1 MLRDL
6 MPKNIVY
13 QKAKNYNV
21 IVNGKTFSDQAI
33 YSGIKWYEEIRIF
46 TTRQGVYYT
55 TGCLLA
61 YDYIKNHYR
70 LIVIDLSRQKQLDAD
85 AKAIQWI

>member
-1 MLRDL
+1 ME
-6 MPKNIVY
+6 
-13 QKAKNYNV
+13 
-21 IVNGKTFSDQAI
+21 KTFSDQAI

-61 YDYIKNHYR
+61 YDYIKNY
-70 LIVIDLSRQKQLDAD
+70 
-85 AKAIQWI
+85 